1 MNIVGMLF
9 LEGGLLDPH
18 IGTIVYV
25 IITFLILLFIL
36 GKFAWKPILNGL
48 EEREKRIAD
57 AIKKAEDSNKE
68 ASEIMAK
75 FDQIIADA
83 NAKADQSI
91 RSGKEAAERIR
102 HELVEKAKADAA
114 KLIENAKAEIERDRI
129 AMMQEMK
136 SELVNI
142 TISVAEKI
150 IDSNLNDEK
159 NKALAIKSIESF
171 SKN

>member
-9 LEGGLLDPH
+9 QEAGLLDPH
-18 IGTIVYV
+18 VGTIVYV

-83 NAKADQSI
+83 QAKADQSI

-129 AMMQEMK
+129 AMMQELK